1 MADITPILNSEEVIG
16 GIAAILITMYGVY
29 KKLKS
34 DNVES
39 ANQKAEID
47 IISVLTKQ
55 RDDYVAL
62 SDRYRESLILTEK
75 EVREIRNALQILEFE
90 KVKLMESLDKKDAE
104 LDMLKEIINYLTDTV
119 SVAREVLENSNMP
132 NSIENNENELNN

>member
-1 MADITPILNSEEVIG
+1 MTDLTPMLSSEEVVG
-16 GIAAILITMYGVY
+16 GAVALLITVYGVY

-39 ANQKAEID
+39 ANQRAEID

-55 RDDYVAL
+55 RDDYVSL
-62 SDRYRESLILTEK
+62 SDRYRESLILTEN
-75 EVREIRNALQILEFE
+75 EIREIRNCLQILEFE

-104 LDMLKEIINYLTDTV
+104 LDVLREIINYLTDTV
-119 SVAREVLENSNMP
+119 SVAREVLENSNNVDSP
-132 NSIENNENELNN
+132 NE

>member
-1 MADITPILNSEEVIG
+1 MTDLTPMLSSEEVVG
-16 GIAAILITMYGVY
+16 GAVALLITVYGVY

-39 ANQKAEID
+39 ANQRAEID

-55 RDDYVAL
+55 RDDYVSL

-75 EVREIRNALQILEFE
+75 EIREIRNSLQILEFE

-104 LDMLKEIINYLTDTV
+104 LDVLREIINYLTDTV
-119 SVAREVLENSNMP
+119 SVAREVLENSNGNDSP
-132 NSIENNENELNN
+132 NE

>member
-1 MADITPILNSEEVIG
+1 MLNSEEVVG
-16 GIAAILITMYGVY
+16 GTVALLITVYGVY

-39 ANQKAEID
+39 ANQRAEID

-55 RDDYVAL
+55 RDDYVSL

-75 EVREIRNALQILEFE
+75 EIREIRNSLQILEFE

-104 LDMLKEIINYLTDTV
+104 LDVLREIINYLTDTV
-119 SVAREVLENSNMP
+119 SVAREVLENSNGNDSP
-132 NSIENNENELNN
+132 NE